1 MLWTIWS
8 VSEAVVSDTGVV
20 EALVFS
26 ISAASSS
33 TIAMFAE
40 GGVGISS
47 LELVVP
53 ILWFDSNVDVET
65 RCLNARIGVSDG
77 GG

>member
-1 MLWTIWS
+1 M
-8 VSEAVVSDTGVV
+8 SDMGVV
-20 EALVFS
+20 EALAFS

-33 TIAMFAE
+33 TIAMFVE

-53 ILWFDSNVDVET
+53 ILWFDSDVDEET
-65 RCLNARIGVSDG
+65 RCLNARIGVNDG
-77 GG
+77 GS